1 MTKRILTAIVALG
14 VLTPF
19 LVFSH
24 TNMLLIFTGFLSAIA
39 MYEILEC
46 VGLLKN
52 PYISIPTFAVSAA
65 VVMMTRMIND
75 TNRYFTVTFL
85 LFFTYVIYM
94 MTVSVFSRGKVP
106 VSEAAITAMA
116 GIYIIFGFCSIVLLR
131 DLKYGQYIYLL
142 AFLVPWIFDS
152 GSYFVGINLGRHKL
166 IPDVS
171 PKKTVEGAV
180 GGIIFGVLSAVIY
193 GFIISCSISTEVNY
207 PALIIAG
214 FVMCVLSLLGDLIA
228 SLIKRHYN
236 KKDYGTVFPG
246 HGGVMDRFDSIIATA
261 PFLYILFIIFPL
273 FEIFF

>member
-1 MTKRILTAIVALG
+1 MIKRILTAIIALC

-24 TNMLLIFTGFLSAIA
+24 TNLLLIFTGCLSGIA
-39 MYEILEC
+39 MYEILVC
-46 VGLLKN
+46 AGLLSN
-52 PYISIPTFAVSAA
+52 PFISIPTFAVSTA
-65 VVMMTRMIND
+65 VVIMTRMISD

-85 LFFTYVIYM
+85 MFFTYVVYI
-94 MTVSVFSRGKVP
+94 MTVSVFSRGKVR
-106 VSEAAITAMA
+106 VSDAAITAMA

-142 AFLVPWIFDS
+142 AFLVPWISDS

-180 GGIIFGVLSAVIY
+180 GGILFGVLSAIVF
-193 GFIISCSISTEVNY
+193 GLIISYTFSIEVSY

-214 FVMCVLSLLGDLIA
+214 FVMCILSQFGDLIA

-261 PFLYILFIIFPL
+261 PFLYILFTITPL